1 MKNKST
7 LGNFSGCSCHTTDDF
22 NVCYPK
28 KKIPIDWMEFN
39 PKVLMVNV
47 GIQKPVPSTNICNY
61 VRWTSYYDYSV
72 SSQTF
77 IPGVKNHTKK
87 IIKLVPE

>member
-22 NVCYPK
+22 KVCYTK

-39 PKVLMVNV
+39 PKVLIVNV
-47 GIQKPVPSTNICNY
+47 DVQKPVPSTNICNY
-61 VRWTSYYDYSV
+61 VR
-72 SSQTF
+72 
-77 IPGVKNHTKK
+77 
-87 IIKLVPE
+87 